1 MQSLRKAAFR
11 INRRAVFFLLDP
23 DSVLKPLSFETSYR
37 ERYACYKRTYSFRY
51 NLSQRTALDQ
61 ALKSAISI
69 VEGPP
74 GTGRTQTILNILADL
89 AIMERT

>member
-1 MQSLRKAAFR
+1 M
-11 INRRAVFFLLDP
+11 
-23 DSVLKPLSFETSYR
+23 
-37 ERYACYKRTYSFRY
+37 
-51 NLSQRTALDQ
+51 SQRTALDQ

-74 GTGRTQTILNILADL
+74 GTGRTQTILNTLADL